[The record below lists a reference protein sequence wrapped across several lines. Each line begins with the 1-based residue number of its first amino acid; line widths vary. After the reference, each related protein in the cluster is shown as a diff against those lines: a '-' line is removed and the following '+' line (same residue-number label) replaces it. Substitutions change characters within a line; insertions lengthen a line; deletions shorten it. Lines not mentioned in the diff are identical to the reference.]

1 MKSWHIGLKR
11 LALSLLFGLAAAAQ
25 TPAGY
30 TAIGRFE
37 APSAQRV
44 LGPRDAAS
52 QEILDKYQAAIAD
65 AARRDPARIDRNL
78 IAITPD
84 NKSLTWKGEGSDEK
98 VLTVVFTGYTGYD
111 ALVGGPT
118 TLARDVWVAMP
129 EEFQNFC
136 ATHDI
141 PESSLTL
148 RLEQLIGLN
157 PDGGRTRLVE
167 IWASPGDIFRPSPDP
182 EISDH
187 EASLDFPVSGWL
199 TVSPEHMK
207 WIDDLKAI
215 SYLPTGF
222 PWTRLG
228 YTYDWGNPNS
238 NIGLSEFVIRQGAT
252 VEIQSVNR
260 PEDYCKPASSSAPAF
275 AASNVVNLASGM
287 GGSVSPGEFV
297 SIGGRNLGSNVYFDG
312 HPATVASASASEVH
326 ALVPDT
332 VSGHYVT
339 EVVVENQGVR
349 SEPVVLPVVDARPGI
364 FTANA
369 TGKGPAVAV
378 NQDGTFN
385 TNDRP
390 AARGSIVSFW
400 ATGLGTALPGS
411 ASYPVP
417 ARPVRV
423 DFDGAASIGDIQFAG
438 MVYPGVAQ
446 INVTIPENTPQNGWA
461 DVYLTA
467 GAETSSIGVRVRVK

>member
-1 MKSWHIGLKR
+1 MKSWRIGLR
-11 LALSLLFGLAAAAQ
+11 SFALPILLALTAAAQ

-37 APSAQRV
+37 APAGDLSI
-44 LGPRDAAS
+44 GPLAATS
-52 QEILDKYQAAIAD
+52 QELLDKFQAALAD
-65 AARRDPARIDRNL
+65 ASKRDPARIDRNL

-84 NKSLTWKGEGSDEK
+84 NRGLVWKGEGSDAK

-111 ALVGGPT
+111 ALVGGVT
-118 TLARDVWVAMP
+118 TLTRDVWVAIP
-129 EEFQNFC
+129 EDLQNFC
-136 ATHDI
+136 ATHDV
-141 PESSLTL
+141 PEGGLTL

-157 PDGGRTRLVE
+157 PNGGRTRLVE
-167 IWASPGDIFRPSPDP
+167 IWSLPGDLFRPSADP

-187 EASLDFPVSGWL
+187 EAGLDFPVSSWL
-199 TVSPEHMK
+199 TVDPAHMK

-215 SYLPTGF
+215 SYVPTGM

-238 NIGLSEFVIRQGAT
+238 TIGLSEFVIRNGAT

-260 PEDYCKPASSSAPAF
+260 PEDYCKPSSSSAPAF
-275 AASNVVNLASGM
+275 SASNIVNLASGV
-287 GGSVSPGEFV
+287 GGSVSAGEFV
-297 SIGGRNLGSNVYFDG
+297 SIGGLHLGSAVYFDG
-312 HPATVASASASEVH
+312 HPATVAYASASQVH

-332 VSGHYVT
+332 VSGRYVT
-339 EVVVENQGVR
+339 EVVVEDQDVK
-349 SEPVVLPVVDARPGI
+349 SEPVLLPVVEARPGI
-364 FTANA
+364 FTATA
-369 TGKGPAVAV
+369 SGKGPAVAV
-378 NQDGTFN
+378 NQSGTFN
-385 TNDRP
+385 SNDFP
-390 AARGSIVSFW
+390 ALRGSIVSFW
-400 ATGLGTALPGS
+400 ATGLGTAFRGS
-411 ASYPVP
+411 GSYAVP

-423 DFDGAASIGDIQFAG
+423 DFDGASSVGDIQFAG

-446 INVTIPENTPQNGWA
+446 INVTIPEDAPQNGWA